1 MNSPQELCT
10 GSAAGVLKWSIE
22 PTAVRVPCSWRRSL
36 GNISDKRIAA
46 LHTTPYAD
54 YFSSGLGYQIL
65 SLACVLRVMVAIL
78 DIAIGK
84 SNDFSLSSTKGKMIT
99 SNLIR

>member
-46 LHTTPYAD
+46 LHTTSYVD

-65 SLACVLRVMVAIL
+65 FTCLCFEGAGGCF
-78 DIAIGK
+78 GYYHWQK
-84 SNDFSLSSTKGKMIT
+84 
-99 SNLIR
+99 